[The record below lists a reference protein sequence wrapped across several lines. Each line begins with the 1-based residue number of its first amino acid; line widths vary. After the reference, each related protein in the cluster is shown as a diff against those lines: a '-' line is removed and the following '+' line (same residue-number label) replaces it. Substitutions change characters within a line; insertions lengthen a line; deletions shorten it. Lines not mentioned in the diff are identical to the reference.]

1 MWTCLSAV
9 DDAELYLP
17 VGFYDSTIL
26 SPIPY
31 HRIEDVFRQGVHQVL
46 TFRSF
51 SLLREIKEI
60 VAFWARA

>member
-1 MWTCLSAV
+1 M

-17 VGFYDSTIL
+17 VGFYDSMIL

-60 VAFWARA
+60 VAF